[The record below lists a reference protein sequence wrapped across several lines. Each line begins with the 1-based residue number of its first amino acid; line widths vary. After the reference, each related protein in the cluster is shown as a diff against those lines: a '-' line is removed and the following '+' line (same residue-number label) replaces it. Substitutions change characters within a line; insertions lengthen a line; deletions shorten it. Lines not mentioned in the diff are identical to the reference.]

1 MDDDSGE
8 DDTYCGLGGRLLIIG
23 AWIGDISF
31 YVNG

>member
-23 AWIGDISF
+23 IGDISF